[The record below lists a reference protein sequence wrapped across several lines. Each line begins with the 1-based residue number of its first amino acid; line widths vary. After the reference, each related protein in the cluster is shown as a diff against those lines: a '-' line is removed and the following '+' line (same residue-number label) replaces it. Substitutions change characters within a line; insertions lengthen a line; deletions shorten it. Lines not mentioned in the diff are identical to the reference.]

1 LIHKNDKRTQGEK
14 KKLGGVLLSSITRN
28 RNRKK
33 EGQNNKDG
41 VFKAKKLECTHRVGF
56 ALIQLVDTR
65 RMILDAAKTVF
76 I

>member
-1 LIHKNDKRTQGEK
+1 MINEHKG

-41 VFKAKKLECTHRVGF
+41 VIKAKKLECTHRVGF
-56 ALIQLVDTR
+56 ALYISL
-65 RMILDAAKTVF
+65 IPAE
-76 I
+76 